1 MAKQNVNFPFFFF
14 FIVLCVPNFNPRSL
28 INDVSPFLNSCIQH
42 TFNKLILTKRKV
54 FTEIHKLIRIRNT

>member
-1 MAKQNVNFPFFFF
+1 MAAQNLIFPFV
-14 FIVLCVPNFNPRSL
+14 FIILYVPNFNPRLL
-28 INDVSPFLNSCIQH
+28 INDVSPFLYSCIQH